1 MFCAVGDA
9 VEFVV
14 SLEKKTKVRR
24 AYLVVAAAALLLGVF
39 VLLMGFSFVAYGRIA
54 SSNLRNL
61 IGVVYPVYCSL
72 LAIESHDEKDD
83 TKW

>member
-24 AYLVVAAAALLLGVF
+24 AYLVVAAAALLLVVF
-39 VLLMGFSFVAYGRIA
+39 VLLMHS
-54 SSNLRNL
+54 
-61 IGVVYPVYCSL
+61 
-72 LAIESHDEKDD
+72 
-83 TKW
+83 

>member
-24 AYLVVAAAALLLGVF
+24 AYLVAAAAALLLVVF

-61 IGVVYPVYCSL
+61 IGVVYPVYRRIKC
-72 LAIESHDEKDD
+72 IN
-83 TKW
+83 

>member
-1 MFCAVGDA
+1 MCMVFDVIECI
-9 VEFVV
+9 V

-24 AYLVVAAAALLLGVF
+24 AYLVAGAAALLLVVL
-39 VLLMGFSFVAYGRIA
+39 VLLLGFSFVASEWVA
-54 SSNLRNL
+54 SLSRRNL
-61 IGVVYPVYCSL
+61 IGVVYPIYCSL